1 MSLSVDIRHRLG
13 DFRLAAQFESTG
25 RLTAL
30 FGASGAGKSS
40 VVAMIAGLI
49 RPEHGRIVIDGELL
63 VDTELGICLPRHRR
77 RIGYVFQEGRLFPHM
92 SVRRNLLYGHWFT
105 RSAERYTRLD
115 GVVELLGI
123 GPLLDRK
130 PDRLSGGE
138 KQRVAIGRALLASP
152 RLLLMD
158 EPLAALDEARKAEI
172 LPYIER
178 LRDEIGLP
186 IVYVSH
192 SVAEVARLA
201 TTVVTMA
208 NGQVTAVGR
217 PGDLLSRPDLAPG
230 ADEAEAGVVLK
241 AVIESHDDAFGLTEL
256 SAAGGRLTVPRLLQ
270 RPVGTPVRVRVRS
283 RDVMLALQRPQGL
296 SALNVLPA
304 MVAEIGEPHGPAVE
318 VRLTAADATLTAR
331 LTRRSVS
338 MLDLRPGR
346 QVYAVIKSIAFD
358 EGNLSLA
365 PHYSDTADAAT
376 YARRRPG
383 E

>member
-13 DFRLAAQFESTG
+13 DFQLAARFESTG

-49 RPEHGRIVIDGELL
+49 RPEHGRIVIDGEPL
-63 VDTELGICLPRHRR
+63 VDTERGVYVPRHRR

-105 RSAERYTRLD
+105 SAAERYTRLD
-115 GVVELLGI
+115 AVVDLLGI
-123 GPLLDRK
+123 APLLDRK

-217 PGDLLSRPDLAPG
+217 PADLLSRPDLAPG

-241 AVIESHDDAFGLTEL
+241 AVIESHDETFGLTEL
-256 SAAGGRLTVPRLLQ
+256 SAAGGRLTVPRLQ

-283 RDVMLALQRPQGL
+283 RDVMLALELPQGL

-304 MVAEIGEPHGPAVE
+304 VVAEIGEPHGPAVE

-358 EGNLSLA
+358 EANLSLA
-365 PHYSDTADAAT
+365 PHYSSTADAAT